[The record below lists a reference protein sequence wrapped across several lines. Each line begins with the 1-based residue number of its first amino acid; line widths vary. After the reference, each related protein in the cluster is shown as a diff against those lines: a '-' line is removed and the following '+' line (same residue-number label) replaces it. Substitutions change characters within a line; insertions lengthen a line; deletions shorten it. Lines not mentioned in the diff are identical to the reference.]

1 MRKIKGVGHPA
12 RAACLAFALWA
23 AAAAA
28 AQGGGP
34 VPFGANDSIET
45 LRAKIARNGYAFSVA
60 RNWVYD
66 LPPGEREAM
75 LGRRASALP
84 ALDTGDIGPLEAHLS
99 KALPASF
106 DWRNRGGRA
115 YIGPVRDQGAC
126 GSCYAFG
133 AAAAAEGAYNVALG
147 LFDGA
152 CVDFSEAFI
161 AWCLGDLPAYKPY
174 FYGCD
179 GSDYAYMELEAL
191 TREGICLESAVP
203 YSPSG
208 PGGCPPGA
216 WSAPRVAFAGWHRIP
231 CGDIEA
237 IKTAIMTYGVVDAAV
252 YADSAF
258 VAYDRGVFENTS
270 TACDGSPCEYTD
282 TNHVVSLVGW
292 DDGPPEG
299 GGGCWILR
307 NSWGPSWGEGGYM
320 RIRYTSSRVAC
331 AACYLVYA
339 AGGTATPT
347 PAPPPPSRVEV
358 NRTELSRGEWFTASF
373 VLDSPINRPFTAY
386 AAVVLPDRSMLDAVT
401 LMPDIRPVAPFMPAL
416 GAPFSWAIMG
426 RAVPGGAQPGPYEIV
441 AAFFDPGTA
450 AERRSAFMEASA
462 SFRIR

>member
-12 RAACLAFALWA
+12 RATCLAFVLWA

-28 AQGGGP
+28 AEGGGP

-126 GSCYAFG
+126 GTCYAFG

-191 TREGICLESAVP
+191 TREGISLESAAP

-208 PGGCPPGA
+208 PRGCPPGA
-216 WSAPRVAFAGWHRIP
+216 WSAPRIVFDGWHRIP

-258 VAYDRGVFENTS
+258 IAYDRGVFENTS
-270 TACDGSPCEYTD
+270 TDCDGGPCEYTD

-320 RIRYTSSRVAC
+320 RIRYTSARVAC
-331 AACYLVYA
+331 AACYLVYD
-339 AGGTATPT
+339 AGGTPTPT
-347 PAPPPPSRVEV
+347 PAPPPP
-358 NRTELSRGEWFTASF
+358 
-373 VLDSPINRPFTAY
+373 
-386 AAVVLPDRSMLDAVT
+386 LPR
-401 LMPDIRPVAPFMPAL
+401 
-416 GAPFSWAIMG
+416 
-426 RAVPGGAQPGPYEIV
+426 
-441 AAFFDPGTA
+441 
-450 AERRSAFMEASA
+450 
-462 SFRIR
+462 